1 MGLRFRKS
9 VKILPGVKLNFSK
22 SGTSVTV
29 GKRGMSANF
38 SSRGTRA
45 TVGIP
50 GTGLSYTT
58 YSRKSKQTKTL
69 GNYKSQPQEFGWE
82 VLIPTLG
89 VTLSFILFLDGQVG
103 WGFLG
108 LAVTFLILVPITI
121 QLRVKKDTK
130 ELPSINPADAHIV
143 TKQDL
148 LKPEYESRMRIF
160 NNGNQ
165 IIQNTVDFDEF
176 ERWMT
181 TLLNT
186 INWCHDKYESG
197 NGIAPNMTREQ
208 AIADW
213 GICYN
218 DNAVRIAKHISA
230 SADTAQKAKNRIS
243 KIEQIRSSLKDAPNK
258 RGSGF
263 AIDNLLSKL
272 KSK

>member
-9 VKILPGVKLNFSK
+9 VKILSGVKLNFSK

-38 SSRGTRA
+38 SSRGTR
-45 TVGIP
+45 TTIGIP
-50 GTGLSYTT
+50 GTGGSYTA

-69 GNYKSQPQEFGWE
+69 GNNKSQSQEFGWE
-82 VLIPTLG
+82 LLIPMLG
-89 VTLSFILFLDGQVG
+89 VTLTSILFFDGQPG

-108 LAVTFLILVPITI
+108 LVVTFLILVPIAI
-121 QLRVKKDTK
+121 QLRVKKNAK
-130 ELPSINPADAHIV
+130 ELPSIIPSDAHIV

-165 IIQNTVDFDEF
+165 IIQTTVDFDEF

-181 TLLNT
+181 TLLST
-186 INWCHDKYESG
+186 IKWCFDNYKSG
-197 NGIAPNMTREQ
+197 IGLAPNMTYEQ

-218 DNAVRIAKHISA
+218 DNAVRIAKHIST
-230 SADTAQKAKNRIS
+230 SADTAQKAKNRIP
-243 KIEQIRSSLKDAPNK
+243 KIEQILTSLKDAPNK

-263 AIDNLLSKL
+263 AIDNLISKNQP
-272 KSK
+272 

>member
-38 SSRGTRA
+38 SSRGTRT

-50 GTGLSYTT
+50 GTGVSYTT
-58 YSRKSKQTKTL
+58 YSRKSKQTKML
-69 GNYKSQPQEFGWE
+69 GNNKSQSLEFGWDL
-82 VLIPTLG
+82 LIPLLG
-89 VTLSFILFLDGQVG
+89 VTITFILFLDGQVG
-103 WGFLG
+103 WGFFG
-108 LAVTFLILVPITI
+108 LAITFLILVPIAI
-121 QLRVKKDTK
+121 QLRVKKNFK
-130 ELPSINPADAHIV
+130 ELPSIIPADAHIV

-165 IIQNTVDFDEF
+165 IIQTTVDFDEF

-197 NGIAPNMTREQ
+197 NGIAPNMPREQ
-208 AIADW
+208 SIADW
-213 GICYN
+213 ETCFN
-218 DNAVRIAKHISA
+218 DNAIRIAEYITS
-230 SADTAQKAKNRIS
+230 SADTAQKAKNLIP
-243 KIEQIRSSLKDAPNK
+243 KIEQIKASLKDAPNK

-263 AIDNLLSKL
+263 TIDALLSKL